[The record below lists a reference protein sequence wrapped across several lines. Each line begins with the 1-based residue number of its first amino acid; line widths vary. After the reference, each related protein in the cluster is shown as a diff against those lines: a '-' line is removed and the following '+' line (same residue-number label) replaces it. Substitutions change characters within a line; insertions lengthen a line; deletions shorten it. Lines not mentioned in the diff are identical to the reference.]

1 MNQSAHEEKEAAERM
16 KGVVQRVPEGI
27 ILHCWS
33 CRDLEKERRKRG
45 AVHTATD
52 ELCVCTCV
60 WRQGTSNGTG
70 NDDWL
75 AWGLLKFAV
84 ELVIVFL
91 YHDLAFSFGN

>member
-1 MNQSAHEEKEAAERM
+1 MCSMFLR
-16 KGVVQRVPEGI
+16 GI

-33 CRDLEKERRKRG
+33 CQDSEKERRKRG

-52 ELCVCTCV
+52 ELCVCTCACGGG
-60 WRQGTSNGTG
+60 GTSKGTG
-70 NDDWL
+70 NDDRL

-84 ELVIVFL
+84 ELVIISF